1 MSVIFKRHLKEKNA
15 RVILFCTDSEHMFE
29 MVTKVPEQCRCPEGR
44 DCAGGNMAEAGS
56 DIRRRIR
63 GK

>member
-29 MVTKVPEQCRCPEGR
+29 MVTKVPEQCRCLKGETVPEGTWLKP
-44 DCAGGNMAEAGS
+44 GVIFG
-56 DIRRRIR
+56 DI
-63 GK
+63 